1 MGLLEDWKIISDSA
15 IGKAPYHIENGL
27 IHCIETIL
35 EETEWAVLHVSTAS
49 NVAAIEIIEPV
60 VNRFG
65 YFVAICHILCS
76 TPVPVALIDSL
87 TKLVTKLFKTATQLT
102 KVILATKDDEC
113 LALFKTVALS
123 IGQTLKKAVYD
134 FFAHSRRV
142 LDEQKSKT
150 MLKKESK
157 SKPQLVFEME
167 TFEGHLIELSEKTQ
181 TNLMSAFR
189 RS

>member
-1 MGLLEDWKIISDSA
+1 MLAMLFV
-15 IGKAPYHIENGL
+15 ENVVV
-27 IHCIETIL
+27 TI
-35 EETEWAVLHVSTAS
+35 
-49 NVAAIEIIEPV
+49 P
-60 VNRFG
+60 
-65 YFVAICHILCS
+65 
-76 TPVPVALIDSL
+76 P
-87 TKLVTKLFKTATQLT
+87 Q
-102 KVILATKDDEC
+102 ILATKDDEC

-134 FFAHSRRV
+134 FFAHSRRA

-181 TNLMSAFR
+181 VRALILKTPPWCDE
-189 RS
+189 